1 MTIFEIEQEIMKA
14 WHVIDDIQLL
24 NENVMET
31 NMSRDEIANALVG
44 LESIYNM
51 RFQKVFNIFEDLCK
65 EYHAI
70 RKENEKMKTITLKVE
85 DCDQVVIDDLKD
97 AYHMNNQFDK
107 VDCSNDVLEPDYEL
121 LKSILTVLAYY
132 MTHEDYEEWV
142 AINPVVKEDD

>member
-14 WHVIDDIQLL
+14 WYVIDDIQLL

-51 RFQKVFNIFEDLCK
+51 RFIKLFDVFEDLCK

-70 RKENEKMKTITLKVE
+70 RK
-85 DCDQVVIDDLKD
+85 Q
-97 AYHMNNQFDK
+97 
-107 VDCSNDVLEPDYEL
+107 ND
-121 LKSILTVLAYY
+121 
-132 MTHEDYEEWV
+132 
-142 AINPVVKEDD
+142 

>member
-24 NENVMET
+24 KENVMET

-51 RFQKVFNIFEDLCK
+51 RFIKLFGVLEDLCK

-70 RKENEKMKTITLKVE
+70 RKQNEN
-85 DCDQVVIDDLKD
+85 
-97 AYHMNNQFDK
+97 
-107 VDCSNDVLEPDYEL
+107 DY
-121 LKSILTVLAYY
+121 T
-132 MTHEDYEEWV
+132 
-142 AINPVVKEDD
+142 